1 VIRAGYTQTDGTDVL
16 HETVQGAPNA
26 NASIEALKASKLE
39 DITVNCFY
47 LEVQVAENEWEKYAF
62 LDKN

>member
-1 VIRAGYTQTDGTDVL
+1 MIRVGYTQTDGTDVL
-16 HETVQGAPNA
+16 HEKVQGSPNA
-26 NASIEALKASKLE
+26 NASIKALKASKLK